1 MCHPAIVRM
10 LAFIRSQN
18 LPFSVDDVRKM
29 IKSCQICNECE
40 PCFYSYEPTKL
51 IKATQPTERFNLDF
65 KGPLPSNSN
74 NKYIL
79 TIADEYPRFPFLI
92 PCEHVEAVYKTLCQI
107 LPFLEYLHIFIQ
119 IDLLL
124 L

>member
-1 MCHPAIVRM
+1 
-10 LAFIRSQN
+10 
-18 LPFSVDDVRKM
+18 M
-29 IKSCQICNECE
+29 ITSCQSCNECK
-40 PCFYSYEPTKL
+40 PCFYSLEPTKL
-51 IKATQPTERFNLDF
+51 IEVTQPMEQLNLDF

-79 TIADEYPRFPFLI
+79 TIADKYPRFPFLI